1 MRKIFVVLPLMLMLA
16 VACNDKGRG
25 METRTFELQ
34 RLSSAEAVAVIT
46 PYIRDGGRLAYRD
59 RLITVQEKPDRLQ
72 VIEDLLRKYDGMG
85 EVVDLILDV
94 QVIEANGYTTRDTA
108 IAAIEQTLRETF
120 RYRGYRLAGE
130 ARIQAREGTSFRRS
144 ISGRYTLQG
153 EVDRLRAP
161 SNEQAMRVP
170 IEVSLVAPG
179 AGVELAGTVTGTI
192 GKPIVLGQSTGNG
205 AIIMVIRVSVAGR

>member
-1 MRKIFVVLPLMLMLA
+1 MRKLLIVLSLLLLA
-16 VACNDKGRG
+16 GCNDKRRD
-25 METRTFELQ
+25 METRTFELH
-34 RLSSAEAVAVIT
+34 RLSNEEAVEVIT
-46 PYIRDGGRLAYRD
+46 PYIREGGHVVSRGRLLTIREKDD
-59 RLITVQEKPDRLQ
+59 RLK
-72 VIEDLLRKYDGMG
+72 VIEDLLRKYDGLG

-94 QVIEANGYTTRDTA
+94 QVIEANGFTNRDTA

-170 IEVSLVAPG
+170 IQVSLTSPG
-179 AGVELAGTVTGTI
+179 GSGVDLTGTVTGTI